1 MSTII
6 DGKIVSAKVREDLKI
21 QVAEFVKKTGT
32 VPGLATVLVGED
44 PASQVYVKSKIKAT
58 EEAGMSSLHFAL
70 PASATEEQV
79 LKLVDELNA
88 DSLVH
93 GILVQLP
100 LPKQISTQKVLER
113 IAPTKD
119 VDGFHPYNVGRL
131 TTGTPSLVSCT
142 PYGVMKLLEH
152 YAINPAGKN
161 AVVVGRSNIVGKPM
175 ALLLLNANATVTI
188 VHSRTAD
195 LKAHL
200 KEADIV
206 VAALGKAKFVKGEWL
221 KQDCVVIDVGINRQE
236 NGKLCG
242 DVDFESASAVA
253 SYITPVPGGVGP
265 MTIAMLLVNT
275 LKAAKGIS

>member
-21 QVAEFVKKTGT
+21 QVMEFVKNTGV
-32 VPGLATVLVGED
+32 VPGLATVLVGDD
-44 PASQVYVKSKIKAT
+44 PASHVYVKNKIKAT
-58 EEAGMSSLHFAL
+58 EETGMKSLHFAL
-70 PASATEEQV
+70 PAAATEEQV
-79 LKLVDELNA
+79 LKLVDELNV
-88 DSLVH
+88 DPLVH

-113 IAPTKD
+113 IAPAKD

-131 TTGTPSLVSCT
+131 TTGAPSLVSCT

-152 YAINPAGKN
+152 YGIDPAGKN

-175 ALLLLNANATVTI
+175 ALLLLNANATVTV
-188 VHSRTAD
+188 VHSRTVD

-200 KEADIV
+200 KTADIV

-221 KQDCVVIDVGINRQE
+221 KQGCVVIDVGINRQE

-253 SYITPVPGGVGP
+253 SHITPVPGGVGP

-275 LKAAKGIS
+275 LTAAKGIL